1 MPKRSPFDWSS
12 GELPSLWELLGERP
26 PTGQTYGPAG
36 KLASDVMN
44 PREYFDSQYNTGSG
58 RIGSQPERMYWGDD
72 SSRKLEDYLSML
84 EYDAL
89 EGLRGDPEDTQLSRY
104 SKHGAVP
111 ENVKQSYLDDMLD
124 YYGNTNM
131 QHMLVPQKYIDFDE
145 MENVKAR
152 GAGKPVT
159 LNMVDKTRYVP
170 AEGAVDM
177 GHMGP
182 DYITMMN
189 IMKGQKDKDFDIG
202 FMSEDYMKS
211 AYNPDDVIPGTDLP
225 SYEGKPNVGAYFQ
238 SYDQAIGLN
247 PYDILDFS
255 DPLVDKAFSQGAGKP
270 RTLGDLEGTSLQIGE
285 DTDPW
290 NLNVLAHELG
300 HYGTNYGWFNKG
312 KDKFN
317 MPNIIT
323 DENMTR
329 YVEDER
335 IMGTPGHNEA
345 YWIGRRHEPYYWK
358 KDWFTNQP
366 KHGNMNLTE
375 AAATNIRD
383 WTNEAKQHVDRANQ
397 PRLVA
402 DYTPPSGASDF
413 GTPNFAPSNTTPS
426 RSRHHFNT
434 GGIAGLP
441 GQWTPSMAESEEED
455 YNIRPL
461 QLDPGIMSI
470 EDLADLFEEVG
481 LDKSIIYK
489 LINSGGLSQLVS

>member
-1 MPKRSPFDWSS
+1 MPKRSQFDWSS
-12 GELPSLWELLGERP
+12 GGLPSLWELLGERP

-36 KLASDVMN
+36 QAASDVMT
-44 PREYFDSQYNTGSG
+44 PGEYFDSQYNTGSG
-58 RIGSQPERMYWGDD
+58 RDWPQPERMDWG
-72 SSRKLEDYLSML
+72 SNNNYGLSDV
-84 EYDAL
+84 EAL
-89 EGLRGDPEDTQLSRY
+89 RHFDSRY

-131 QHMLVPQKYIDFDE
+131 QHMLVPQKYTDFDE

-202 FMSEDYMKS
+202 FMSEDYMKR
-211 AYNPDDVIPGTDLP
+211 AYDPDDVIPGTDLP

-238 SYDQAIGLN
+238 SKDQAIGLN

-255 DPLVDKAFSQGAGKP
+255 DPRVDRAFSQGAGKP

-285 DTDPW
+285 GTDPW

-300 HYGTNYGWFNKG
+300 HYGTNYGWYNKG

-345 YWIGRRHEPYYWK
+345 YWIGRRHDPYYWK
-358 KDWFTNQP
+358 NDLRDQP
-366 KHGNMNLTE
+366 RHGNMNLTE

-383 WTNEAKQHVDRANQ
+383 WTTEAKQHVDRANQ
-397 PRLVA
+397 PRSVA

-470 EDLADLFEEVG
+470 EDLEDLFEEVG
-481 LDKSIIYK
+481 LDKRIIYN
-489 LINSGGLSQLVS
+489 LINTGGLSQLVS